1 MIMAI
6 TIPPKPDLPNL
17 DPKDPNFAQNQLEAS
32 RIQGNYQLLVQEAFN
47 EQKQETE
54 TKSAA
59 IKSKDD
65 ALEAVVRNMA

>member
-1 MIMAI
+1 MPV
-6 TIPPKPDLPNL
+6 TIPPRPELPPL
-17 DPKDPNFAQNQLEAS
+17 DPADENFAANQLEAS
-32 RIQGNYQLLVQEAFN
+32 RIMGNYQLLVQQAFN

-65 ALEAVVRNMA
+65 ALSAIIRNIA

>member
-1 MIMAI
+1 MAV
-6 TIPPKPDLPNL
+6 TIPPRPDIPTL
-17 DPKDPNFAQNQLEAS
+17 DPSDPDFANKQLEAS
-32 RIQGNYQLLVQEAFN
+32 RVMGNYQLLVQQAFN

-65 ALEAVVRNMA
+65 ALSAIIRNIA

>member
-1 MIMAI
+1 MAV
-6 TIPPKPDLPNL
+6 TIPPTPNMPNL
-17 DPKDPNFAQNQLEAS
+17 DPEDPDFANKQLEAS
-32 RIQGNYQLLVQEAFN
+32 RVMGNYQLLVQQAFN

-65 ALEAVVRNMA
+65 ALEAVIRNIA

>member
-1 MIMAI
+1 M
-6 TIPPKPDLPNL
+6 
-17 DPKDPNFAQNQLEAS
+17 
-32 RIQGNYQLLVQEAFN
+32 GNYQLLVQQAFN

-65 ALEAVVRNMA
+65 ALSAIIRNIA

>member
-1 MIMAI
+1 MAT
-6 TIPPKPDLPNL
+6 TIPPRPDVGNL
-17 DPKDPNFAQNQLEAS
+17 DPKDKDFANKQLEAS
-32 RIQGNYQLLVQEAFN
+32 RIMGNYQLLVQQAFN

-65 ALEAVVRNMA
+65 ALSAIIRNIA

>member
-1 MIMAI
+1 MPI
-6 TIPPKPDLPNL
+6 TIPPRPDIPNL
-17 DPKDPNFAQNQLEAS
+17 DPADEDFANKQLEAS
-32 RIQGNYQLLVQEAFN
+32 RIMGNYQLLVQQAFN

-65 ALEAVVRNMA
+65 ALTAIIRNIA